1 MTMCSMRVNFM
12 HLEYKRNRM
21 HRAMSDGDPDFQPSE
36 EELSEDEL
44 SEDGRRK
51 TRALSK
57 KWTETTA
64 DGTLNEY
71 SYKPLTA
78 WQFYLKLCE
87 WSQNKIGA
95 NSSEI
100 EAWVNNPKRQKPVY
114 WDLLVQWKDLKFKPG
129 MKDMV
134 ITPGPRPDPM
144 PTVQKFIDEMPN
156 PPPAPNPNPVLRAPH
171 PPSGS
176 ALPAWQAVKPVF
188 DKNKPMVSPGNTI
201 IKGKGTFANMLLIM
215 VFYREGVGGSSSP
228 VGVTEFEDAK
238 ELMANLMLLELFRSN
253 PGEARKPHY
262 KAANPNHQENLFKY
276 YWHNII
282 GINSVKPP

>member
-1 MTMCSMRVNFM
+1 MRVHFM
-12 HLEYKRNRM
+12 HLQYKRNRM
-21 HRAMSDGDPDFQPSE
+21 HRAMSDVDSNFQPSE
-36 EELSEDEL
+36 DEPSEDEER
-44 SEDGRRK
+44 SRTRRK
-51 TRALSK
+51 TRAPRER
-57 KWTETTA
+57 WTSITA
-64 DGTLNEY
+64 DGTRNEY
-71 SYKPLTA
+71 SYDLVA

-114 WDLLVQWKDLKFKPG
+114 WDLLVQWKDLEFKPG

-156 PPPAPNPNPVLRAPH
+156 PQFTPQPAPPNPVPPPLH

-176 ALPAWQAVKPVF
+176 VLPAWKAVQPVF
-188 DKNKPMVSPGNTI
+188 DKQKPVASPGDTI
-201 IKGKGTFANMLLIM
+201 IKGNGTFANMLLIM

-228 VGVTEFEDAK
+228 VGNTEFEDAK

-253 PGEARKPHY
+253 PGEARKPAY
-262 KAANPNHQENLFKY
+262 KTNNPNHQQNLFKY